1 MDPAVSMSYLG
12 DPPRHA
18 AGAEVQLAREAA
30 VAVVARVGE
39 GGAQLNT
46 AQIIRVISLF
56 YSVCKALLKIF
67 AIQTSC
73 Q

>member
-1 MDPAVSMSYLG
+1 MSYLG

-39 GGAQLNT
+39 SGAQLNK
-46 AQIIRVISLF
+46 AQIIRVIRLSILSAKVF
-56 YSVCKALLKIF
+56 ID
-67 AIQTSC
+67 
-73 Q
+73 

>member
-1 MDPAVSMSYLG
+1 MSYLG

-39 GGAQLNT
+39 GGAQLRPE
-46 AQIIRVISLF
+46 QIRVRQF
-56 YSVCKALLKIF
+56 
-67 AIQTSC
+67 
-73 Q
+73 

>member
-1 MDPAVSMSYLG
+1 MSYLG

-46 AQIIRVISLF
+46 VQIIRVIRCSIL
-56 YSVCKALLKIF
+56 SVKHF
-67 AIQTSC
+67 
-73 Q
+73 